1 MSGSESG
8 FVANRQGEDLFVQ
21 LMHGDSGRL
30 WIFCPPLLEEAMF
43 CRASYQ
49 ELALSLH
56 AQGDGIIQFDY
67 AGTGDSTGSM
77 QQISLDS
84 LVRDA
89 ADLMTWTGHDPAA
102 TTAYGLRLGANVAL
116 RLAAQH
122 PGMRALAWLPLD
134 DGAQYLDSLLR
145 YNLVTQLAA
154 WSEVREKRDDLHARL
169 ARGESVNV
177 LGFTLPPGLTAS
189 LRDYRL
195 AGEADTLPP
204 GLLLLSKSAES
215 KVLVRRLARPGFEV
229 REVQVKPFWH
239 EPKQLD
245 GVQSVLVGLSQ
256 SHLSAEQC
264 V

>member
-1 MSGSESG
+1 MSASESG
-8 FVANRQGEDLFVQ
+8 FVTNRRGEDLFVH

-56 AQGDGIIQFDY
+56 AQGDCIIQFDY
-67 AGTGDSTGSM
+67 AGTGDSSGSM
-77 QQISLDS
+77 QAISLNS

-89 ADLMTWTGHDPAA
+89 ADLIAWTGHDVAV
-102 TTAYGLRLGANVAL
+102 TTAFGLRLGANVAL

-122 PGMRALAWLPLD
+122 PGMRVLALLPLD
-134 DGAQYLDSLLR
+134 DGAQYLDYLLR

-154 WSEVREKRDDLHARL
+154 WSAVRETRGDLHTRL
-169 ARGESVNV
+169 THGQSVNV
-177 LGFTLPPGLTAS
+177 LGFTLPPGLATS

-204 GLLLLSKSAES
+204 GLLLLNKSAES
-215 KVLVRRLARPGFEV
+215 KALVRHLARPGSEV

-239 EPKQLD
+239 EPKQL
-245 GVQSVLVGLSQ
+245 VGLQ
-256 SHLSAEQC
+256 SLLSGLSLAHLSVEQC
-264 V
+264 E